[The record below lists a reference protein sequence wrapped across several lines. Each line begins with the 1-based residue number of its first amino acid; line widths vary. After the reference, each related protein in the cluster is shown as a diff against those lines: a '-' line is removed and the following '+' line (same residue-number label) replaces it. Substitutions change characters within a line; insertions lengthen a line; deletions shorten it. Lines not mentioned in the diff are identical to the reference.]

1 MSKAIRNE
9 IEKATFLDGKGKKII
24 RIGEGLDK
32 DYGAHC
38 DDRNVMCFFKNR
50 WLPSL
55 KTMKTAT
62 QVRKQIDNFF
72 NKIPSLAGTDE
83 ERKIM
88 TQLRKLG
95 FAREMV
101 SAPVIAQEKMNN
113 IRLSDFNNNNNNG
126 MFNNKGKLV
135 YLPNNN
141 SNATSAK
148 NKGGRRRK
156 TKKRI
161 IYKSKAT
168 KKNNAKYIKK
178 KKSKKNYKY
187 PLARG
192 HLFYLN
198 RKSRGKRITAKII
211 RKYPK
216 VFNAKLRKRFL

>member
-62 QVRKQIDNFF
+62 QVRKQIDDFF

-113 IRLSDFNNNNNNG
+113 IRLSDFNNNNNG
-126 MFNNKGKLV
+126 MFNNEGKLV

-141 SNATSAK
+141 S
-148 NKGGRRRK
+148 KGGKRRRK
-156 TKKRI
+156 KMKKKSRKKRQRKRKTRKHKKRHRRRTKKRC
-161 IYKSKAT
+161 
-168 KKNNAKYIKK
+168 
-178 KKSKKNYKY
+178 
-187 PLARG
+187 
-192 HLFYLN
+192 
-198 RKSRGKRITAKII
+198 
-211 RKYPK
+211 
-216 VFNAKLRKRFL
+216 

>member
-32 DYGAHC
+32 DYGSHC

-55 KTMKTAT
+55 RTMNTASE
-62 QVRKQIDNFF
+62 VEKQIENFF
-72 NKIPSLAGTDE
+72 NTIPSLSGTEE

-88 TQLRKLG
+88 GQLRELG
-95 FAREMV
+95 LGRKMV
-101 SAPVIAQEKMNN
+101 SAPVVASAMMNN
-113 IRLSDFNNNNNNG
+113 TRLNDFNNNNG
-126 MFNNKGKLV
+126 MFNNEGKLV

-187 PLARG
+187 PLARE

-216 VFNAKLRKRFL
+216 AFNAKLRKRFL

>member
-9 IEKATFLDGKGKKII
+9 IEKATFFDGKGKKII

-38 DDRNVMCFFKNR
+38 DDRNVICFFKNR

-55 KTMKTAT
+55 ETMNTASE
-62 QVRKQIDNFF
+62 VEKQIDDFF

-88 TQLRKLG
+88 TQLRELG

-101 SAPVIAQEKMNN
+101 LAPVIAQKKMNN
-113 IRLSDFNNNNNNG
+113 IRLSDFNNNNG
-126 MFNNKGKLV
+126 MFNNEGKLV

-141 SNATSAK
+141 SNATTAK
-148 NKGGRRRK
+148 NKGGRRK

-161 IYKSKAT
+161 IYKSKST
-168 KKNNAKYIKK
+168 KKNNTKYIKK

-198 RKSRGKRITAKII
+198 KKSRGKRITAKII

-216 VFNAKLRKRFL
+216 TFNAKLRKRFL

>member
-9 IEKATFLDGKGKKII
+9 IEKATFLDGKGTKII

-50 WLPSL
+50 WLPRL
-55 KTMKTAT
+55 DTMNTAT
-62 QVRKQIDNFF
+62 QIRKQIDDFF

-88 TQLRKLG
+88 TQLRESG
-95 FAREMV
+95 YAREMV

-113 IRLSDFNNNNNNG
+113 IRLSDFNNNNG
-126 MFNNKGKLV
+126 MFNNEGKLV

-141 SNATSAK
+141 SNATTAK

-161 IYKSKAT
+161 IYKSKKT
-168 KKNNAKYIKK
+168 KKNKTKKNKK

-198 RKSRGKRITAKII
+198 KKSRGKRITAKII

-216 VFNAKLRKRFL
+216 AFNAKLRKRFL

>member
-55 KTMKTAT
+55 KTMNTAT

-101 SAPVIAQEKMNN
+101 SAPVVASAMMNN
-113 IRLSDFNNNNNNG
+113 TRLNDFNNNNG

-141 SNATSAK
+141 S
-148 NKGGRRRK
+148 KGGKRRRK
-156 TKKRI
+156 KMKKKSRKKRQRKRKTRKHKKRHRRRTKKRC
-161 IYKSKAT
+161 
-168 KKNNAKYIKK
+168 
-178 KKSKKNYKY
+178 
-187 PLARG
+187 
-192 HLFYLN
+192 
-198 RKSRGKRITAKII
+198 
-211 RKYPK
+211 
-216 VFNAKLRKRFL
+216 